1 MHMKINLLT
10 PALVAIVGL
19 ALVSAPVTVQA
30 QTSTSA
36 TAPAAPSTAP
46 KVKEKKKSEFTEYKD
61 ASITAIDASS
71 LTVTTP
77 KGSLTLA
84 IAADTKFAKLEGK
97 KKTPA
102 TVTDFAVG
110 DKVSGSYKA
119 NADGTMTAHSV
130 HKKVAATK

>member
-1 MHMKINLLT
+1 MKITLLT

-19 ALVSAPVTVQA
+19 ALVGAPVTAQA
-30 QTSTSA
+30 QTSTNA

-61 ASITAIDASS
+61 ASITAIAASS

-84 IAADTKFAKLEGK
+84 IAPDTKFAKLEGK

-102 TVTDFAVG
+102 TAADFAVG
-110 DKVSGSYKA
+110 DKVSGSYKT
-119 NADGTMTAHSV
+119 NADGTMTAHSI
-130 HKKVAATK
+130 HKKVAAAK